1 MIFWTK
7 YCLIDLADD
16 IFFFHAGDVTAI
28 SYLVQS
34 KYVTS
39 VTARDNG
46 NPSLSSKQNAQIRI
60 DRFEPDRV
68 ILTFHLNMQ
77 MTSYLSIES
86 LLLNH
91 IEESLSLQYPNVYV
105 RRWCIEESM

>member
-1 MIFWTK
+1 MIYWTT
-7 YCLIDLADD
+7 YCLLDLADD
-16 IFFFHAGDVTAI
+16 IFFHAGEVTAK
-28 SYLVQS
+28 SYLVKS

-39 VTARDNG
+39 VAARDNG
-46 NPSLSSKQNAQIRI
+46 NPALSSKQNAEIRI
-60 DRFEPDRV
+60 DRFDPDHV

-77 MTSYLSIES
+77 MTSYLSVES